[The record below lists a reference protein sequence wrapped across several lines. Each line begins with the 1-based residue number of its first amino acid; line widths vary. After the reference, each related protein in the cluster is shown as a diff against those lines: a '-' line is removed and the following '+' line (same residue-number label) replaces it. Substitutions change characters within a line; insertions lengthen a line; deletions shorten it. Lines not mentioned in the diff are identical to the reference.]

1 MTFKKLIKHNSLT
14 QKLENISKR
23 FREVEILLSQSDI
36 SKEPKKLKTLG
47 KEYRSLTEIV
57 NLWNKYK
64 KTDLE
69 MKNITE
75 LIKNEPDREV
85 IDLAKAEIETLKN
98 FIEILSKDLK
108 IALIPKDIT
117 ENADAIMEIRAGAGG
132 NEAGLFAAD
141 LFRMY
146 ERYTEKEGWDLQ
158 IVSINETGIGGIKE
172 IVFEI
177 NGQEA
182 YKKLTLESGVH
193 RVQRV
198 PTTESQGRIHTSTV
212 TIAVLPK
219 SEDMDIT
226 IEDND
231 ITIDVFHSGG
241 SGGQNVNKVATAIR
255 ITHKPSGLV
264 VQCQNERS
272 QIQNKLKAIEILKAR
287 LWDMEIRK
295 RNEEISANRRS
306 QVGTGDR
313 SEKIRT
319 YNYPQSRVTDHRINY
334 TSHQLE
340 GMLNGNLEEFI
351 NALLQEKQAKILAQS
366 ENVINDN
373 QI

>member
-1 MTFKKLIKHNSLT
+1 MTFKKLIMHNSLT

-146 ERYTEKEGWDLQ
+146 ERYTEIEGWDLQ
-158 IVSINETGIGGIKE
+158 IVSINET
-172 IVFEI
+172 
-177 NGQEA
+177 
-182 YKKLTLESGVH
+182 
-193 RVQRV
+193 
-198 PTTESQGRIHTSTV
+198 
-212 TIAVLPK
+212 
-219 SEDMDIT
+219 
-226 IEDND
+226 
-231 ITIDVFHSGG
+231 
-241 SGGQNVNKVATAIR
+241 
-255 ITHKPSGLV
+255 
-264 VQCQNERS
+264 
-272 QIQNKLKAIEILKAR
+272 
-287 LWDMEIRK
+287 
-295 RNEEISANRRS
+295 
-306 QVGTGDR
+306 
-313 SEKIRT
+313 
-319 YNYPQSRVTDHRINY
+319 
-334 TSHQLE
+334 
-340 GMLNGNLEEFI
+340 
-351 NALLQEKQAKILAQS
+351 
-366 ENVINDN
+366 VI
-373 QI
+373 

>member
-1 MTFKKLIKHNSLT
+1 MINKSIVEKLDNILIRYKE
-14 QKLENISKR
+14 LET
-23 FREVEILLSQSDI
+23 LLSDPEI
-36 SKEPKKLKTLG
+36 TKDPNKLKDLG
-47 KEYRSLTEIV
+47 KEYRSLDDIV
-57 NLWNKYK
+57 KIWQKYK

-69 MKNITE
+69 IENVSE
-75 LIKNEPDREV
+75 LINSETDKDV
-85 IDLAKAEIETLKN
+85 IDLAKLEIESLKN
-98 FIEILSKDLK
+98 TIDEASNQIK
-108 IALIPKDIT
+108 IALLPKDIT

-132 NEAGLFAAD
+132 DEAGLFAAD

-146 ERYTEKEGWDLQ
+146 ERFAEKERWDLQ
-158 IVSINETGIGGIKE
+158 VASLNETGIGGIKE
-172 IVFEI
+172 VIFEI

-198 PTTESQGRIHTSTV
+198 PSTESQGRIHTSTV

-219 SEDMDIT
+219 SEEMDIN

-231 ITIDVFHSGG
+231 LVIDVFHSGG

-255 ITHKPSGLV
+255 ITHKPTGLV

-272 QIQNKLKAIEILKAR
+272 QIQNKLKAMEILKAR
-287 LWDMEIRK
+287 LWDLEIRK

-319 YNYPQSRVTDHRINY
+319 YNFPQSRVTDHRINF
-334 TSHQLE
+334 TSHQLDE
-340 GMLNGNLEEFI
+340 MLNGKLEDFI
-351 NALLQEKQAKILAQS
+351 DALLQEKQARLLSQIE
-366 ENVINDN
+366 ENNANIDN
-373 QI
+373 

>member
-1 MTFKKLIKHNSLT
+1 MINKSIVEKLDNILIRYKE
-14 QKLENISKR
+14 LET
-23 FREVEILLSQSDI
+23 LLSDPEI
-36 SKEPKKLKTLG
+36 TKDPNKLKDLG
-47 KEYRSLTEIV
+47 KEYRSLDDIV
-57 NLWNKYK
+57 KIWLKYK

-69 MKNITE
+69 IENVSE
-75 LIKNEPDREV
+75 LINSETDKDV
-85 IDLAKAEIETLKN
+85 IDLAKLEIESLKN
-98 FIEILSKDLK
+98 TIDEASNQIK
-108 IALIPKDIT
+108 IALLPKDIT

-132 NEAGLFAAD
+132 DEAGLFAAD

-146 ERYTEKEGWDLQ
+146 ERFAEKEKWDLQ
-158 IVSINETGIGGIKE
+158 VASLNETGIGGIKE
-172 IVFEI
+172 VIFEI

-198 PTTESQGRIHTSTV
+198 PSTESQGRIHTSTV

-219 SEDMDIT
+219 SEEMDIN

-231 ITIDVFHSGG
+231 LVIDVFHSGG

-255 ITHKPSGLV
+255 ITHKPTGLV

-272 QIQNKLKAIEILKAR
+272 QIQNKLKAMEILKAR
-287 LWDMEIRK
+287 LWDLEIRK

-319 YNYPQSRVTDHRINY
+319 YNFPQSRVTDHRINF
-334 TSHQLE
+334 TSHQLDE
-340 GMLNGNLEEFI
+340 MLNGKLEDFI
-351 NALLQEKQAKILAQS
+351 DALLQEKQARLLSQIE
-366 ENVINDN
+366 ENNANIDN
-373 QI
+373 

>member
-1 MTFKKLIKHNSLT
+1 M
-14 QKLENISKR
+14 
-23 FREVEILLSQSDI
+23 
-36 SKEPKKLKTLG
+36 
-47 KEYRSLTEIV
+47 
-57 NLWNKYK
+57 
-64 KTDLE
+64 
-69 MKNITE
+69 
-75 LIKNEPDREV
+75 
-85 IDLAKAEIETLKN
+85 
-98 FIEILSKDLK
+98 
-108 IALIPKDIT
+108 
-117 ENADAIMEIRAGAGG
+117 
-132 NEAGLFAAD
+132 
-141 LFRMY
+141 
-146 ERYTEKEGWDLQ
+146 
-158 IVSINETGIGGIKE
+158 
-172 IVFEI
+172 
-177 NGQEA
+177 
-182 YKKLTLESGVH
+182 
-193 RVQRV
+193 
-198 PTTESQGRIHTSTV
+198 
-212 TIAVLPK
+212 
-219 SEDMDIT
+219 
-226 IEDND
+226 
-231 ITIDVFHSGG
+231 
-241 SGGQNVNKVATAIR
+241 
-255 ITHKPSGLV
+255 V

>member
-1 MTFKKLIKHNSLT
+1 MINKSIVEKLDNILIRYKE
-14 QKLENISKR
+14 LET
-23 FREVEILLSQSDI
+23 LLSDPEI
-36 SKEPKKLKTLG
+36 TKDPNKLKDLG
-47 KEYRSLTEIV
+47 KEYRSLDDIV
-57 NLWNKYK
+57 KIWLKYK

-69 MKNITE
+69 IENVSE
-75 LIKNEPDREV
+75 LINSETDKDV
-85 IDLAKAEIETLKN
+85 IDLAKLEIESLKN
-98 FIEILSKDLK
+98 TIDEVSNQIK
-108 IALIPKDIT
+108 IALLPKDIT

-132 NEAGLFAAD
+132 DEAGLFAAD

-146 ERYTEKEGWDLQ
+146 ERFAEKERWDLQ
-158 IVSINETGIGGIKE
+158 VASLNETGIGGIKE
-172 IVFEI
+172 VIFEI

-198 PTTESQGRIHTSTV
+198 PSTESQGRIHTSTV

-219 SEDMDIT
+219 SEEMDIN

-231 ITIDVFHSGG
+231 LVIDVFHSGG

-255 ITHKPSGLV
+255 ITHKPTGLV

-272 QIQNKLKAIEILKAR
+272 QIQNKLKAMEILKAR
-287 LWDMEIRK
+287 LWDLEIRK

-319 YNYPQSRVTDHRINY
+319 YNFPQSRVTDHRINF
-334 TSHQLE
+334 TSHQLDE
-340 GMLNGNLEEFI
+340 MLNGKLEDFI
-351 NALLQEKQAKILAQS
+351 DALLQEKQARLLSQIE
-366 ENVINDN
+366 ENNANIDN
-373 QI
+373 

>member
-1 MTFKKLIKHNSLT
+1 MTFKKLIMHNSLT

-231 ITIDVFHSGG
+231 IAIDVFHSGG

>member
-1 MTFKKLIKHNSLT
+1 MTFKKLIMHNSLT

-158 IVSINETGIGGIKE
+158 VVSINETGIGGIKE

>member
-1 MTFKKLIKHNSLT
+1 MINKSIVEKLDNILIRYKE
-14 QKLENISKR
+14 LET
-23 FREVEILLSQSDI
+23 LLSDPEI
-36 SKEPKKLKTLG
+36 TKDPNKLKDLG
-47 KEYRSLTEIV
+47 KEYRSLDDIV
-57 NLWNKYK
+57 KIWQKYK

-69 MKNITE
+69 MENISE
-75 LIKNEPDREV
+75 LINSETDKDV
-85 IDLAKAEIETLKN
+85 IDLAKLEIESLKN
-98 FIEILSKDLK
+98 TIDEVSNQIK
-108 IALIPKDIT
+108 IALLPKDIT

-132 NEAGLFAAD
+132 DEAGLFAAD

-146 ERYTEKEGWDLQ
+146 ERFAEKERWDLQ
-158 IVSINETGIGGIKE
+158 VASLNETGIGGIKE
-172 IVFEI
+172 VIFEI
-177 NGQEA
+177 IGHEA

-198 PTTESQGRIHTSTV
+198 PSTESQGRIHTSTV

-219 SEDMDIT
+219 SEEMDIN

-231 ITIDVFHSGG
+231 LVIDVFHSGG

-255 ITHKPSGLV
+255 ITHKPTGLV

-272 QIQNKLKAIEILKAR
+272 QIQNKLKAMEILKAR
-287 LWDMEIRK
+287 LWDLEIRK

-319 YNYPQSRVTDHRINY
+319 YNFPQSRVTDHRINF
-334 TSHQLE
+334 TSHQLDE
-340 GMLNGNLEEFI
+340 MLNGKLEDFI
-351 NALLQEKQAKILAQS
+351 DALLQEKQARLLSQIE
-366 ENVINDN
+366 ENNANIDN
-373 QI
+373 

>member
-1 MTFKKLIKHNSLT
+1 
-14 QKLENISKR
+14 
-23 FREVEILLSQSDI
+23 
-36 SKEPKKLKTLG
+36 
-47 KEYRSLTEIV
+47 
-57 NLWNKYK
+57 
-64 KTDLE
+64 
-69 MKNITE
+69 
-75 LIKNEPDREV
+75 
-85 IDLAKAEIETLKN
+85 
-98 FIEILSKDLK
+98 
-108 IALIPKDIT
+108 
-117 ENADAIMEIRAGAGG
+117 
-132 NEAGLFAAD
+132 
-141 LFRMY
+141 MY

-158 IVSINETGIGGIKE
+158 VVSINETGIGGIKE

-366 ENVINDN
+366 ENVINNN

>member
-1 MTFKKLIKHNSLT
+1 MINKSIVEKLDNILIRYKE
-14 QKLENISKR
+14 LET
-23 FREVEILLSQSDI
+23 LLSDPEI
-36 SKEPKKLKTLG
+36 TKDPNKLKDLG
-47 KEYRSLTEIV
+47 KEYRSLDDIV
-57 NLWNKYK
+57 KIWQKYK

-69 MKNITE
+69 MENISE
-75 LIKNEPDREV
+75 LINSETDKDV
-85 IDLAKAEIETLKN
+85 IDLAKLEIESLKN
-98 FIEILSKDLK
+98 TIDEASNQIK
-108 IALIPKDIT
+108 IALLPKDIT

-132 NEAGLFAAD
+132 DEAGLFAAD

-146 ERYTEKEGWDLQ
+146 ERFAEKERWDLQ
-158 IVSINETGIGGIKE
+158 VASLNETGIGGIKE
-172 IVFEI
+172 VIFEI

-198 PTTESQGRIHTSTV
+198 PSTESQGRIHTSTV

-219 SEDMDIT
+219 SEEMDIN

-231 ITIDVFHSGG
+231 LVIDVFHSGG

-255 ITHKPSGLV
+255 ITHKPTGLV

-272 QIQNKLKAIEILKAR
+272 QIQNKLKAMEILKAR
-287 LWDMEIRK
+287 LWDLEIRK

-319 YNYPQSRVTDHRINY
+319 YNFPQSRVTDHRINF
-334 TSHQLE
+334 TSHQLDE
-340 GMLNGNLEEFI
+340 MLNGKLEDFI
-351 NALLQEKQAKILAQS
+351 DALLQEKQARLLSQIE
-366 ENVINDN
+366 ENNVNIDD
-373 QI
+373 

>member
-1 MTFKKLIKHNSLT
+1 MINKSIVEKLDNILIRYKE
-14 QKLENISKR
+14 LET
-23 FREVEILLSQSDI
+23 LLSDPEI
-36 SKEPKKLKTLG
+36 TKDPNKLKDLG
-47 KEYRSLTEIV
+47 KEYRSLDDIV
-57 NLWNKYK
+57 KIWLKYK

-69 MKNITE
+69 IENVSE
-75 LIKNEPDREV
+75 LINSETDKDV
-85 IDLAKAEIETLKN
+85 IDLAKLEIESLKN
-98 FIEILSKDLK
+98 TIDEASNQIK
-108 IALIPKDIT
+108 IALLPKDIT

-132 NEAGLFAAD
+132 DEAGLFAAD

-146 ERYTEKEGWDLQ
+146 ERFAEKERWDLQ
-158 IVSINETGIGGIKE
+158 VASLNETGIGGIKE
-172 IVFEI
+172 VIFEI

-198 PTTESQGRIHTSTV
+198 PSTESQGRIHTSTV

-219 SEDMDIT
+219 SEEMDIN

-231 ITIDVFHSGG
+231 LVIDVFHSGG

-255 ITHKPSGLV
+255 ITHKPTGLV

-272 QIQNKLKAIEILKAR
+272 QIQNKLKAMEILKAR
-287 LWDMEIRK
+287 LWDLEIRK

-319 YNYPQSRVTDHRINY
+319 YNFPQSRVTDHRINF
-334 TSHQLE
+334 TSHQLDE
-340 GMLNGNLEEFI
+340 MLNGKLEDFI
-351 NALLQEKQAKILAQS
+351 DALLQEKQARLLSQIE
-366 ENVINDN
+366 ENNINIDD
-373 QI
+373 

>member
-1 MTFKKLIKHNSLT
+1 MINKSIVEKLDNILIRYKE
-14 QKLENISKR
+14 LET
-23 FREVEILLSQSDI
+23 LLSDPEI
-36 SKEPKKLKTLG
+36 TKDPNKLKDLG
-47 KEYRSLTEIV
+47 KEYRSLDDIV
-57 NLWNKYK
+57 KIWQKYK

-69 MKNITE
+69 MENISE
-75 LIKNEPDREV
+75 LINSETDKDV
-85 IDLAKAEIETLKN
+85 IDLAKLEIESLKN
-98 FIEILSKDLK
+98 TIDEASNQIK
-108 IALIPKDIT
+108 IALLPKDIT
-117 ENADAIMEIRAGAGG
+117 ENADAIMEIRAGAGRD
-132 NEAGLFAAD
+132 EAGLFAAD

-146 ERYTEKEGWDLQ
+146 ERFAEKERWDLQ
-158 IVSINETGIGGIKE
+158 VASLNETGIGGIKE
-172 IVFEI
+172 VIFEI

-198 PTTESQGRIHTSTV
+198 PSTESQGRIHTSTV

-219 SEDMDIT
+219 SEEMDIN

-231 ITIDVFHSGG
+231 LVIDVFHSGG

-255 ITHKPSGLV
+255 ITHKPTGLV

-272 QIQNKLKAIEILKAR
+272 QIQNKLKAMEILKAR
-287 LWDMEIRK
+287 LWDLEIRK

-319 YNYPQSRVTDHRINY
+319 YNFPQSRVTDHRINF
-334 TSHQLE
+334 TSHQLDE
-340 GMLNGNLEEFI
+340 MLNGKLEDFI
-351 NALLQEKQAKILAQS
+351 DALLQEKQARLLSQIE
-366 ENVINDN
+366 ENNANIDN
-373 QI
+373 

>member
-1 MTFKKLIKHNSLT
+1 MTFKKLIMHNSLT

-108 IALIPKDIT
+108 VALIPKDIT

-158 IVSINETGIGGIKE
+158 VVSINETGIGGIKE

-366 ENVINDN
+366 ENVINNN

>member
-1 MTFKKLIKHNSLT
+1 MINKSIVEKLDNILIRYKE
-14 QKLENISKR
+14 LET
-23 FREVEILLSQSDI
+23 LLSDPEI
-36 SKEPKKLKTLG
+36 TKDPNKLKDLG
-47 KEYRSLTEIV
+47 KEYRSLDDIV
-57 NLWNKYK
+57 KIWQKYK

-69 MKNITE
+69 MENISE
-75 LIKNEPDREV
+75 LINSETDKDV
-85 IDLAKAEIETLKN
+85 IDLAKLEIESLKN
-98 FIEILSKDLK
+98 TIDEASNQIK
-108 IALIPKDIT
+108 IALLPKDIT

-132 NEAGLFAAD
+132 DEAGLFAAH

-146 ERYTEKEGWDLQ
+146 ERFAEKERWDLQ
-158 IVSINETGIGGIKE
+158 VASLNETGIGGIKE
-172 IVFEI
+172 VIFEI

-198 PTTESQGRIHTSTV
+198 PSTESQGRIHTSTV

-219 SEDMDIT
+219 SEEMDIS

-231 ITIDVFHSGG
+231 LIIDVFHSGG

-255 ITHKPSGLV
+255 ITHKPTGLV

-272 QIQNKLKAIEILKAR
+272 QIQNKLKAMEILKAR
-287 LWDMEIRK
+287 LWDLEIRK

-319 YNYPQSRVTDHRINY
+319 YNFPQSRVTDHRINF
-334 TSHQLE
+334 TSHQLDE
-340 GMLNGNLEEFI
+340 MLNGKLEDFI
-351 NALLQEKQAKILAQS
+351 DALLQEKQARLLSQIE
-366 ENVINDN
+366 ENNANIDN
-373 QI
+373 

>member
-1 MTFKKLIKHNSLT
+1 MTFKKLIMHNSLT

-198 PTTESQGRIHTSTV
+198 PTTESQGRIHTSTG

>member
-1 MTFKKLIKHNSLT
+1 MTSKKLVMHNSLT

-23 FREVEILLSQSDI
+23 FKEVEILLSQSDI

-47 KEYRSLTEIV
+47 KEYRTLTEIV

-69 MKNITE
+69 IKNISE

-85 IDLAKAEIETLKN
+85 IDLAKTEIETLKN
-98 FIEILSKDLK
+98 LIEVLSKDLK

-158 IVSINETGIGGIKE
+158 VVSINETGIGGIKE

-231 ITIDVFHSGG
+231 LTIDVFHSGG

-319 YNYPQSRVTDHRINY
+319 YNYPQSRITDHRINY

-340 GMLNGNLEEFI
+340 EMLNGNLEGFI
-351 NALLQEKQAKILAQS
+351 NALLQEKQARILAQS
-366 ENVINDN
+366 ENEINDT

>member
-1 MTFKKLIKHNSLT
+1 MINKSIVEKLDNILIRYKE
-14 QKLENISKR
+14 LET
-23 FREVEILLSQSDI
+23 LLSDPEI
-36 SKEPKKLKTLG
+36 TKDPNKLKDLG
-47 KEYRSLTEIV
+47 KEYRSLDDIV
-57 NLWNKYK
+57 KIWQKYK

-69 MKNITE
+69 IENVCE
-75 LIKNEPDREV
+75 LFNSETDKDV
-85 IDLAKAEIETLKN
+85 IDLAKLEIESLKN
-98 FIEILSKDLK
+98 TIDEASNQIK
-108 IALIPKDIT
+108 IALLPKDIT

-132 NEAGLFAAD
+132 DEAGLFAAD

-146 ERYTEKEGWDLQ
+146 ERFAEKERWDLQ
-158 IVSINETGIGGIKE
+158 VASLNETGIGGIKE
-172 IVFEI
+172 VIFEI

-198 PTTESQGRIHTSTV
+198 PSTESQGRIHTSTV

-219 SEDMDIT
+219 SEEMDIN

-231 ITIDVFHSGG
+231 LVIDDFHSGG

-255 ITHKPSGLV
+255 ITHKPTGLV

-272 QIQNKLKAIEILKAR
+272 QIQNKLKAMEILKAR
-287 LWDMEIRK
+287 LWDLEIRK

-319 YNYPQSRVTDHRINY
+319 YNFPQSRVTDHRINF
-334 TSHQLE
+334 TSHQLDE
-340 GMLNGNLEEFI
+340 MLNGKLEDFI
-351 NALLQEKQAKILAQS
+351 DALLQEKQARLLSQIE
-366 ENVINDN
+366 ENNANIDN
-373 QI
+373 

>member
-1 MTFKKLIKHNSLT
+1 MTFKKLIMHNSLT

-212 TIAVLPK
+212 TIADLPK